1 MIRVLDFETQ
11 NHPWYGQTAS
21 MHNPDNFVVMAGWQ
35 DLKDGVWG
43 EVRVHHSPT
52 LEHAADTS
60 WWSLEG
66 VSMLVA
72 HNAAYEFHVLWT
84 RYREEFEKFLKRGG
98 RIFDTQFAEYLLS
111 DFQHHYPA
119 LNEVAPDYG
128 GTQKV
133 DGIKMLWVQGV
144 LTADIDPDLLREY
157 LAGPEGDVENT
168 RKVFLGQ
175 YAKLQERNQLAV
187 FWERMEG
194 NTAFALCENTGLYV
208 DREVAE
214 RNMKERQDE
223 LAKLTAAVQHLLPDD
238 LPETYEFD
246 WNNRW
251 DLSPFL
257 FGGSRPYRVRVSYN
271 PIRYEKYDAYELPD
285 GSFVPVSDAHLEA
298 LEVTRYQ
305 RGKNAG
311 QPKVFRVD
319 SDVEKLKWETRL
331 YRFEPQIP
339 FESMHPVL
347 RDKFDRDWL
356 GSQTLQCGTPMY
368 SCSGEVLE
376 ALAVHG
382 FKAASTLAKIQEIEK
397 DLGSFYLVEERDDEG
412 NVVKQSGM
420 MQYIQPNGMVHHQLN
435 TCATVTGRLSA
446 SKPNTQQ
453 FPRAD
458 EDDDGEA
465 KSKVKEMFIS
475 RFGSDGVIL
484 QSDYGAL
491 EVVMLAAMSNDQ
503 ALQKYMRE
511 GWDMHCLRLAGVLGE
526 SYESVLEKCKNREH
540 PEHARYAQ
548 MRNDIKPRAFA
559 YQYGAT
565 ARGISFA
572 TGCTVQEADDFIEA
586 ENSLF
591 PDALAFRGV
600 VADEVERTGNL
611 GGGLQREQ
619 DPLTGRWI
627 LYRRGYYTAPSQ
639 QRYSFRQ
646 HMQWDSNLKRE
657 AMQYRPT
664 QMANYWCQ
672 GESFLVMAVA
682 MGRMMR
688 WLLSNNFMDGKALLI
703 NNVHDAAYLD
713 CHKSVAKEV
722 GLAVKSI
729 METTP
734 AYMDEVLGTKIGHV
748 PFPAECVWGN
758 SMQEEL
764 ALDSL
769 T

>member
-1 MIRVLDFETQ
+1 MIRVLDYETQ
-11 NHPWYGQTAS
+11 NHPWYGQVAS

-43 EVRVHHSPT
+43 EVQVHHSPT
-52 LEHAADTS
+52 LEHAQDTS

-66 VSMLVA
+66 VSILVA

-98 RIFDTQFAEYLLS
+98 RIFCTQFAEYLLS
-111 DFQHHYPA
+111 DFQNHYPA

-133 DGIKMLWVQGV
+133 DGIKLLWEQGV

-175 YAKLQERNQLAV
+175 YQKLQERNQLAV

-194 NTAFALCENTGLYV
+194 NAAFAMCENTGLYV
-208 DREVAE
+208 DREVAL

-223 LAKLTAAVQHLLPDD
+223 LAQLTAAVQHLLPSD
-238 LPETYEFD
+238 LPETFEFD

-257 FGGSRPYRVRVSYN
+257 FGGSRPYRVRVSYD
-271 PIRYEKYDAYELPD
+271 PIRYEKYDAYKLAD
-285 GSFVPVSDAHLEA
+285 GSYIPVSDAHLEA
-298 LEVTRYQ
+298 QEVERYL
-305 RGKNAG
+305 RGKNQG
-311 QPKVFRVD
+311 QPKVYRVD

-331 YRFEPQIP
+331 YKFNPQIP
-339 FESMHPVL
+339 FESMQPVL
-347 RDKFDRDWL
+347 REKFEKEWL
-356 GSQTLQCGTPMY
+356 GSQSLQCGTPMY

-382 FKAASTLAKIQEIEK
+382 FEAARTLAKIQEIEK
-397 DLGSFYLVEERDDEG
+397 DLGTYYLVEEKDDDG

-420 MQYIQPNGMVHHQLN
+420 LQYLQPNNMVHHQLN
-435 TCATVTGRLSA
+435 TCATVTGRLS
-446 SKPNTQQ
+446 SSRPNMQNV
-453 FPRAD
+453 PRSD

-465 KSKVKEMFIS
+465 KSKVKEMFTS

-484 QSDYGAL
+484 QSDYSAL
-491 EVVMLAAMSNDQ
+491 EVVMLAAMSNDK
-503 ALQKYMRE
+503 ALMHHMQN
-511 GWDMHCLRLAGVLGE
+511 GTDMHCLRLSGVLNE
-526 SYESVLEKCKNREH
+526 PYEDVLRKCKDRTH
-540 PEHARYAQ
+540 PEHSKYSV
-548 MRNDIKPRAFA
+548 MRTDIKPRAFA
-559 YQYGAT
+559 FQYGAS

-572 TGCTVQEADDFIEA
+572 TGCSVQEAEDFIQA
-586 ENSLF
+586 ESKLF
-591 PDALAFRGV
+591 PETVAFRDV
-600 VADEVERTGNL
+600 ILEAVERTGETE
-611 GGGLQREQ
+611 GGLQREQ
-619 DPLTGRWI
+619 DPATGRWV
-627 LYRRGYYTAPSQ
+627 LYRRGYYEAPSK

-646 HMQWDSNLKRE
+646 YPAWNSELKRE
-657 AMQYRPT
+657 TMQYKPT
-664 QMANYWCQ
+664 QIANYWNQ
-672 GESFLVMAVA
+672 GEAFLVMAVA

-688 WLLSNNFMDGKALLI
+688 WLLSNNFMDGKAFLI
-703 NNVHDAAYLD
+703 NNVHDAAYVD

-722 GLAVKSI
+722 GLAMKSI

-734 AYMDEVLGTKIGHV
+734 AYMDEVLGTNISHV

-764 ALDSL
+764 SLDDL
-769 T
+769 P

>member
-1 MIRVLDFETQ
+1 MIRVLDYETQ
-11 NHPWYGQTAS
+11 NHEWYGQLAS
-21 MHNPDNFVVMAGWQ
+21 MHNPENYVVMAGWQ

-43 EVRVHHSPT
+43 EVQVHHSPT
-52 LEHAADTS
+52 REHAQDTS

-66 VSMLVA
+66 VSILVA

-98 RIFDTQFAEYLLS
+98 RIFCTQFAEYLLS
-111 DFQHHYPA
+111 DFQHQYPA
-119 LNEVAPDYG
+119 LNEIAPDYG

-133 DGIKMLWVQGV
+133 DGIKILWEQGV

-168 RKVFLGQ
+168 RRVFLGQ
-175 YAKLQERNQLAV
+175 YAKLQERGQLAL

-214 RNMKERQDE
+214 KNMQERQAE
-223 LAKLTAAVQHLLPDD
+223 LAKLTAEVQHLLPDD
-238 LPETYEFD
+238 LPETFEFD

-257 FGGSRPYRVRVSYN
+257 FGGSRPYRVRVSYD
-271 PIRYEKYDAYELPD
+271 PIRYEKYDAYQLTD
-285 GSFVPVSDAHLEA
+285 GSYIPVEDAHLEA
-298 LEVTRYQ
+298 LEVVRYL
-305 RGKNAG
+305 RGKNQG

-319 SDVEKLKWETRL
+319 SNKEKLKWEPRL
-331 YRFEPQIP
+331 YKFKAQIP
-339 FESMHPVL
+339 FDSMQPVL
-347 RDKFDRDWL
+347 REKFEKEWL

-368 SCSGEVLE
+368 SCAGEVLE

-382 FKAASTLAKIQEIEK
+382 FEAASTLAKIQEIEK
-397 DLGSFYLVEERDDEG
+397 DLGSFYLVQEFDDAG
-412 NVVKQSGM
+412 NVTKQSGM

-446 SKPNTQQ
+446 SKPATQQ
-453 FPRAD
+453 LPRAD
-458 EDDDGEA
+458 EDDAGEA
-465 KSKVKEMFIS
+465 KSKVKEMFVS

-491 EVVMLAAMSNDQ
+491 EVVMLAAMSDDK
-503 ALQKYMRE
+503 ALLSHMQN
-511 GWDMHCLRLAGVLGE
+511 GTDMHCLRLAGVLGE
-526 SYESVLEKCKNREH
+526 SYESVLEKCKNRDH
-540 PEHARYAQ
+540 PEHNRYRQ
-548 MRNDIKPRAFA
+548 MRTDIKPRSFAF
-559 YQYGAT
+559 QYGAS

-572 TGCTVQEADDFIEA
+572 TGCTLQEAEDFIQA
-586 ENSLF
+586 ESRLF
-591 PDALAFRGV
+591 PESIAFRGV
-600 VADEVERTGNL
+600 VADEVEHTGEAE
-611 GGGLQREQ
+611 GGLQREQ
-619 DPLTGRWI
+619 DPTTGRWV
-627 LYRRGYYTAPSQ
+627 LYRRGYYEAPSK

-646 HMQWDSNLKRE
+646 YPAWNSELKRE
-657 AMQYRPT
+657 TMQYKPT
-664 QMANYWCQ
+664 QMANYWNQ
-672 GESFLVMAVA
+672 GEAFLVMAVA
-682 MGRMMR
+682 MGRLFR
-688 WLLSNNFMDGKALLI
+688 WLLSKDFMQGKALLI
-703 NNVHDAAYLD
+703 NNVHDAVYID

-734 AYMDEVLGTKIGHV
+734 KYMDEVLGTKIGHV

-758 SMQEEL
+758 SMQEEF
-764 ALDSL
+764 SL
-769 T
+769 EDI